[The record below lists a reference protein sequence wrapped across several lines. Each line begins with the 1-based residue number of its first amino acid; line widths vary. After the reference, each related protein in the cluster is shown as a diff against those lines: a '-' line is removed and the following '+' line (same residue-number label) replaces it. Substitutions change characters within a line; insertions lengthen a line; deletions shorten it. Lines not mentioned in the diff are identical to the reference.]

1 MRPDKVCET
10 TEEEDDE
17 AAFDSSGDVVA
28 CRFDDDDDGEGN
40 NVRYNLHRQVMMA
53 MKIPV

>member
-17 AAFDSSGDVVA
+17 AAFDRSGDVVA

-40 NVRYNLHRQVMMA
+40 NVRYNLHRRVMMA